1 MTVFFLLAMAPL
13 GIAGIALMNAGL
25 GRARNASHALMAALT
40 ALAVAIC
47 IWFLCGASFMGR
59 PGGAGYSLNIG
70 ASHWDWIGGGA
81 LFLSGLL
88 SEGASALPIVWI
100 GMMAAGLATQIPL
113 GSAADRWR
121 LGGILASTAL
131 LTGITL
137 PLFAHWG
144 WGGGWL
150 AQLGANFGLGRGYL
164 DPGGSGTVHVVG
176 GLTALAVTWIIG
188 PRRGHYSAEGMP
200 LAVPGHD
207 VVLVLFGCLLALPG
221 FLAMNCA
228 GALLFVAGVETDRLP
243 LIAVNT
249 LLAAAGGALMAA
261 AITRVRF
268 SKPDASLTANGWVGG
283 LVASGATSAFLP
295 PAAALLVGLGAGAV
309 IPLGVELLDMRLEI
323 DDPCGSISTH
333 VLAGLWGLLAAGML
347 GRYEAAGSGQL
358 LAQLVGIATLLGFVL
373 PAAWILN
380 SLLNRLMKQRVSAEG
395 EYQGMDLSELGSGAY
410 PEFMTH
416 SDDFMPR

>member
-1 MTVFFLLAMAPL
+1 
-13 GIAGIALMNAGL
+13 
-25 GRARNASHALMAALT
+25 
-40 ALAVAIC
+40 
-47 IWFLCGASFMGR
+47 MGM
-59 PGGAGYSLNIG
+59 PGGAGYSINIG
-70 ASHWDWIGGGA
+70 VTNWDWIGSGG
-81 LFLSGLL
+81 LFLSAVPAKGATALL
-88 SEGASALPIVWI
+88 VAWM

-121 LGGILASTAL
+121 LGAICASAAL
-131 LTGITL
+131 LAGITL
-137 PLFAHWG
+137 PLFAHWS

-150 AQLGANFGLGRGYL
+150 TQLGRNFGLGAGFL
-164 DPGGSGTVHVVG
+164 DPGGSGTIHVVG

-188 PRRGHYSAEGMP
+188 PRRGHYSAEGLPM
-200 LAVPGHD
+200 AVPGHD
-207 VVLVLFGCLLALPG
+207 VVLVLFGCFLALPG
-221 FLAMNCA
+221 FMAMNGA
-228 GALLFVAGVETDRLP
+228 GALLFAGADAGRLP
-243 LIAVNT
+243 LVAINT

-268 SKPDASLTANGWVGG
+268 GKPDASLTANGWIGG
-283 LVASGATSAFLP
+283 LVASGATSCFLP
-295 PAAALLVGLGAGAV
+295 PAAALMVGLGAGAA
-309 IPLGVELLDMRLEI
+309 IPLGVEMLDLHLEV

-347 GRYEAAGSGQL
+347 GRYEAAGSGQV

-380 SLLNRLMKQRVSAEG
+380 SLLNRVMKLRVSAEG

-416 SDDFMPR
+416 SDDFMQR